1 MDKTMLK
8 STLLLATLIFLII
21 APEPDSK
28 AITDMT
34 ANLVVAE
41 NHAVL
46 LASEKQTES
55 TREKTSQ

>member
-34 ANLVVAE
+34 SNLVVAE

>member
-1 MDKTMLK
+1 MLK